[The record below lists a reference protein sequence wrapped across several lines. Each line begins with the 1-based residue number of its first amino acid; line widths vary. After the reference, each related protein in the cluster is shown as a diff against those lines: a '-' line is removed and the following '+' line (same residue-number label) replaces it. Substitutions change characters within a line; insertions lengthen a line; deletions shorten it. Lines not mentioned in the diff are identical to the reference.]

1 MVLVIDAPAIE
12 SVFFPSK
19 LVEYISFKIPIFGI
33 TPPGTAFNIIEKLGG
48 WIDPQDEIEIQEKF

>member
-1 MVLVIDAPAIE
+1 MLNSDGFLVIDAPAIE

-33 TPPGTAFNIIEKLGG
+33 TPPGTAFNIIEKFGDG
-48 WIDPQDEIEIQEKF
+48 